1 MRKEQLIDEANNS
14 AAFITNEEGY
24 DVAVLQRVI
33 EKNPAGES
41 RLTDDEWQSL
51 VNLVNAAPAML
62 DALKCALA
70 DLEGSLQA
78 HEQMDRLVHDWEAH
92 QQSIDEA
99 RAAIAKATK

>member
-1 MRKEQLIDEANNS
+1 MNHEPLIDEANNVS
-14 AAFITNEEGY
+14 AFITNEEGY
-24 DVAVLQRVI
+24 DVAVLERVHRTAL
-33 EKNPAGES
+33 PPM
-41 RLTDDEWQSL
+41 LTDAEWQSL
-51 VNLVNAAPAML
+51 INLINAAPAML

-78 HEQMDRLVHDWEAH
+78 HNQTDWYAHDWEAH